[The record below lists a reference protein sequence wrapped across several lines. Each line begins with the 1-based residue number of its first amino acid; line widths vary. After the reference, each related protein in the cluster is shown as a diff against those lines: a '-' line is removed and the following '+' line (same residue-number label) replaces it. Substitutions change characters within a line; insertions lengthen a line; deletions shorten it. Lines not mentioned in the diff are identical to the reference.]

1 MKVYRSAIELIG
13 GTPILELCNFARN
26 RHLYGRIFAKAEFFN
41 PGGSVKD
48 RAALYIIEDAEKRG
62 LLKKGGTVVEPTS
75 GNTGI
80 GLALICAVKG
90 YKAIIVMP
98 DTASKERICL
108 ARGYGAEV
116 ILTDGKKG
124 MNGAVE
130 KAKEIVKMQ
139 GGFFPNQFANPAN
152 SFAHEKT
159 TAEEILNYFGL
170 PDYFVSA
177 FGSGGTISGV
187 GRALKKKGNVTVVG
201 VEPDSSPLLSKG
213 YSGSHKIQ
221 GIGANFIPEVLER
234 GVIDRIMTVTDSE
247 AAEYARALAR
257 EEGLLCGISSGA
269 ALSAAAKIASAKE
282 NKDKNILVI
291 LPDTGE
297 RYLSTDLF

>member
-1 MKVYRSAIELIG
+1 MKVYRSALELIG
-13 GTPILELCNFARN
+13 RTPILELCSFARN
-26 RHLYGRIFAKAEFFN
+26 RNLYGRIFAKAEFFN

-48 RAALYIIEDAEKRG
+48 RVALYMIKDAEERG

-98 DTASKERICL
+98 STASKERICL
-108 ARGYGAEV
+108 IRGYGAEV

-130 KAKEIVKMQ
+130 KAKEIVKTQ
-139 GGFFPNQFANPAN
+139 GAFFPNQFSNPAN
-152 SFAHEKT
+152 SFAHENG
-159 TAEEILNYFGL
+159 TATEILNDFGL

-177 FGSGGTISGV
+177 FGSGGTVSGA
-187 GRALKKKGNVTVVG
+187 GRALKKKGNVIVVG

-213 YSGSHKIQ
+213 YFGSHKIQ
-221 GIGANFIPEVLER
+221 GIGANFIPENLER
-234 GVIDRIMTVTDSE
+234 GVIDRIMTATDTE

-269 ALSAAAKIASAKE
+269 ALSAAVKIASEK
-282 NKDKNILVI
+282 KNEGKIILVI

-297 RYLSTDLF
+297 RYLSIDLF